1 MSVVFLSF
9 IGMEGRPIAG
19 AVWFLFRTGHFLAVI
34 EVYIRNFC
42 VTLSLTLCVIPY
54 FRCIKNICI
63 MIKIYVMSTCPDCTA
78 VKEQVKGNDKYEVID
93 IGEHVRNLKEFLRL
107 RDNNRA
113 FDVMKRVGSVGIP
126 CFLLEDGTVTF
137 RPVEA
142 GLQPPVKEEQAPS
155 CSIDGTGC

>member
-1 MSVVFLSF
+1 
-9 IGMEGRPIAG
+9 
-19 AVWFLFRTGHFLAVI
+19 
-34 EVYIRNFC
+34 
-42 VTLSLTLCVIPY
+42 
-54 FRCIKNICI
+54 

-155 CSIDGTGC
+155 CNIDGTGC